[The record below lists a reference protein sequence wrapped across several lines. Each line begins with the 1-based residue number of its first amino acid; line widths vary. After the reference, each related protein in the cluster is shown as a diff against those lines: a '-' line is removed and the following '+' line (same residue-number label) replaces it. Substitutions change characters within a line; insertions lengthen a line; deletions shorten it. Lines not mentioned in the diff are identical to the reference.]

1 MIKSGPGQGF
11 RCSSAWQPFPE
22 GTQRGHFSE
31 TVHACV
37 GKVQQCRDLPNVNC
51 YIVSL
56 ISPSTTQTHT
66 APAPVY
72 NTRCQARPD
81 RGTCLPSP
89 FFGPPPLPRDAPA
102 ATGRPRPS
110 ASRSACVGGAEPDGE
125 VPLRRGGA
133 AGRHGAQ
140 PLRLRGAGNG
150 VGCWLVRLGVPFLGV
165 RQ

>member
-89 FFGPPPLPRDAPA
+89 FFGPPPSPGTRLRPPVGRV
-102 ATGRPRPS
+102 RPRRVRR
-110 ASRSACVGGAEPDGE
+110 ASEERSLTVKFHCGAEELLDVTEPSRCAYEALGT
-125 VPLRRGGA
+125 GWA
-133 AGRHGAQ
+133 AGLCAWVCRF
-140 PLRLRGAGNG
+140 
-150 VGCWLVRLGVPFLGV
+150 WE
-165 RQ
+165 